1 MQRDKIEK
9 RKAAENKLSSLRKV
23 MEEEKLSGLIFY
35 SSGQL
40 SMLEVNTV
48 LWISGVLPM
57 GPNTGVVL
65 AGSGDPTL
73 IISLPWDEGR
83 VREQSWIEDLRIA
96 DRFVAELVI
105 VPPNTLPRFE
115 LKARRFFGLR
125 VFNLCPSHGS

>member
-9 RKAAENKLSSLRKV
+9 RKPTENKLSSLRKV

-40 SMLEVNTV
+40 SMLEVNPV

-73 IISLPWDEGR
+73 IISLP
-83 VREQSWIEDLRIA
+83 
-96 DRFVAELVI
+96 
-105 VPPNTLPRFE
+105 
-115 LKARRFFGLR
+115 
-125 VFNLCPSHGS
+125 